1 MKYRITTQKEL
12 RKRFR
17 EVYPDL
23 IYKRF
28 KCGNEMIYPATTRS
42 AFVDWIDHFQKSGVI
57 SEKLAQRATL

>member
-1 MKYRITTQKEL
+1 MKYQITTQKEL

-17 EVYPDL
+17 ELYPDL

-28 KCGNEMIYPATTRS
+28 KCGNEMIYPTTTRV
-42 AFVDWIDHFQKSGVI
+42 AFADWIDQLRRSRVI